1 MEISSTK
8 FKSLMVFGLSSTSIL
23 LPQISE
29 SLLPIYSWMFIVKR
43 DTNFAYEGYAR
54 NVFLFIQKIKSIPKF
69 TYAEND
75 SV

>member
-1 MEISSTK
+1 MEISSMK
-8 FKSLMVFGLSSTSIL
+8 FKSLMVFDLSSTSVL

-29 SLLPIYSWMFIVKR
+29 SLLPIYSWKFIVEC
-43 DTNFAYEGYAR
+43 DANFAYERYAG